1 MLYQRGRHHKKVSAI
16 AALCVAPPRH
26 QVKLYFRLYAGR
38 DIDTRLAIDFLQNL
52 NQELKAKCCL
62 LWDRLNAHRAKK
74 TTAYLQTA
82 PQLRTFF
89 LPAYAP
95 ELNPV
100 EYVWSHCKMNPLANL
115 AVHEVTD
122 LAVVARR
129 SARSLQRESEL
140 LRSFIRHSPLFLR
153 LR

>member
-1 MLYQRGRHHKKVSAI
+1 
-16 AALCVAPPRH
+16 
-26 QVKLYFRLYAGR
+26 
-38 DIDTRLAIDFLQNL
+38 
-52 NQELKAKCCL
+52 
-62 LWDRLNAHRAKK
+62 
-74 TTAYLQTA
+74 
-82 PQLRTFF
+82 QLRTFF

-129 SARSLQRESEL
+129 SSVIVLFFCVSDRTL
-140 LRSFIRHSPLFLR
+140 LMQ
-153 LR
+153 